1 MSLLGVRPTLLGA
14 ALIVAASCTSCS
26 DGKPS
31 PAAARNAKPTPEES
45 FNTIVETFRRRIE
58 DTPVGF
64 VASNSTGRSSMIG
77 TNKVSSE
84 LIRPTNQADPYKAVI
99 TVTSESRYRI
109 RRTKKEASDDKER
122 DQNSDTSNPNPL
134 GEIGADKSVD
144 ALDPALISKPAPL
157 EAQAGRITEDVI
169 TPPTSQEKDVRK
181 YELVYEN
188 GRWTLITELNTKTEQ
203 LIQNAF
209 RNALETQS

>member
-1 MSLLGVRPTLLGA
+1 MSLLGLRPILLSA

-31 PAAARNAKPTPEES
+31 PAAVQNAKPTPEES

-84 LIRPTNQADPYKAVI
+84 LIRPTNEADPYKAVI

-122 DQNSDTSNPNPL
+122 DQNADAGNANP
-134 GEIGADKSVD
+134 
-144 ALDPALISKPAPL
+144 
-157 EAQAGRITEDVI
+157 
-169 TPPTSQEKDVRK
+169 
-181 YELVYEN
+181 
-188 GRWTLITELNTKTEQ
+188 
-203 LIQNAF
+203 
-209 RNALETQS
+209 